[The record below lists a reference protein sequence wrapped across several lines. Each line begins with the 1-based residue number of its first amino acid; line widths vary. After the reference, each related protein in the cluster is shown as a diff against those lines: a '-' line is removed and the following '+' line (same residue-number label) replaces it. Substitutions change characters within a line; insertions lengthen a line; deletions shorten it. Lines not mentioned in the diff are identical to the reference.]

1 MSSSPEHLVLPAE
14 PRAVRVQQ
22 GSAAEVLEVMLEERM
37 AERERVAADAAR
49 AELAS
54 QLERVVEAFATEQA
68 VVQDELARAAACLGV
83 EVARAILRTEL
94 DADRYELE
102 GVVRESLSKATEG
115 RGEARVHLS
124 PTDAERLA
132 DMRLRAGTELV
143 PDSAVAVGEVR
154 VETDLGLVVRDP
166 DECLDRV
173 REALLEELSR

>member
-102 GVVRESLSKATEG
+102 GVVREVHGQRPA
-115 RGEARVHLS
+115 ARQARYGGDDLL
-124 PTDAERLA
+124 ERKRIA
-132 DMRLRAGTELV
+132 
-143 PDSAVAVGEVR
+143 PVAVDGVQAGGPAAH
-154 VETDLGLVVRDP
+154 VVGLGLDG
-166 DECLDRV
+166 DR
-173 REALLEELSR
+173 